1 MQSSA
6 SLVTLTSARA
16 CLAQRSKIN
25 AFESMY
31 RVQKSY
37 LQFQV
42 EGATEAAS
50 QQYKYN
56 TGYFYMGAQ
65 YNISTQYLAATLD
78 FSTRITV

>member
-1 MQSSA
+1 
-6 SLVTLTSARA
+6 
-16 CLAQRSKIN
+16 
-25 AFESMY
+25 MY